1 MRYKIKRILIPT
13 ILACLFLVASYL
25 SSAGQSMTSHA
36 YLPLVSHDQSSWIG
50 PYGGFLISIAINP
63 TNPQLVYAGSWGA
76 GVFKSQD
83 GGQNWQ
89 ASNHGLGNL
98 YINSLALDP
107 ARPAI
112 LYAGTYKN
120 QVYKSIDHGNS
131 WTWSGTGMQDQ
142 AIVYA
147 IAIDPLS
154 PNTVYAATRGISNN
168 GNPPWNGVVY
178 RSNNAGQTWISV
190 LQGVGGVDVQD
201 WVYSLAV
208 SPFHDNNVYA
218 ATHEHG
224 PYHSATYGDTW
235 YSMHEGI
242 NDDSGRAIAISPEYR
257 DGTTIYYGVWHFD
270 TLYKT
275 INGGDDWFLANRTI
289 AYTKVYNLAIDP
301 LNTDRVYL
309 ATFGHGIL
317 KTGDGGLGWHP
328 AGLQDDLLYNIS
340 IDPITSTILYAGTA
354 GAGLHKSLDGGLS
367 WQPSHKGIENAMAT
381 SVLVSPANS
390 NRLFTSIYGAGVY
403 QSTDRGRSWTTINSG
418 LQDKFVHALVQD
430 PTMPGV
436 IYALTESGGLF
447 QVDVDSATGW
457 VKIGQGLPLSRTHQP
472 AFSAEHPFATR
483 EMQEQNFNPEISLE
497 PNQTATVNLLV
508 MKYAPSNPQ
517 IAYLGTGGS
526 GVYRSIN
533 GGVNWSPAG
542 LGGETIQSLAVDPA
556 QANLVYAATG
566 TPGSLKISP
575 DGGINWADA
584 SLPVTFYSLA
594 ASPTTPG
601 ILYAGTSSGLYSYAA
616 GSWTQLGLAE
626 RAITAIAVDPSL
638 PGRLYA
644 GTSENGAYF
653 STDAGLSWH
662 VLDRNLIGITVQSIQ
677 PDPDFPNYIYLSTK
691 THGVFL
697 STKFP

>member
-50 PYGGFLISIAINP
+50 PYGGFLISIAIDP

-190 LQGVGGVDVQD
+190 LQDVGGVDVQD

-224 PYHSATYGDTW
+224 PYHSSTYGDTW
-235 YSMHEGI
+235 YSIHDGI

-275 INGGDDWFLANRTI
+275 INGGDDWFLANRS
-289 AYTKVYNLAIDP
+289 YC
-301 LNTDRVYL
+301 
-309 ATFGHGIL
+309 
-317 KTGDGGLGWHP
+317 
-328 AGLQDDLLYNIS
+328 
-340 IDPITSTILYAGTA
+340 
-354 GAGLHKSLDGGLS
+354 LH
-367 WQPSHKGIENAMAT
+367 
-381 SVLVSPANS
+381 
-390 NRLFTSIYGAGVY
+390 
-403 QSTDRGRSWTTINSG
+403 
-418 LQDKFVHALVQD
+418 
-430 PTMPGV
+430 
-436 IYALTESGGLF
+436 
-447 QVDVDSATGW
+447 
-457 VKIGQGLPLSRTHQP
+457 
-472 AFSAEHPFATR
+472 
-483 EMQEQNFNPEISLE
+483 
-497 PNQTATVNLLV
+497 
-508 MKYAPSNPQ
+508 
-517 IAYLGTGGS
+517 
-526 GVYRSIN
+526 
-533 GGVNWSPAG
+533 
-542 LGGETIQSLAVDPA
+542 QSL
-556 QANLVYAATG
+556 Q
-566 TPGSLKISP
+566 
-575 DGGINWADA
+575 
-584 SLPVTFYSLA
+584 
-594 ASPTTPG
+594 
-601 ILYAGTSSGLYSYAA
+601 SG
-616 GSWTQLGLAE
+616 
-626 RAITAIAVDPSL
+626 D
-638 PGRLYA
+638 
-644 GTSENGAYF
+644 
-653 STDAGLSWH
+653 
-662 VLDRNLIGITVQSIQ
+662 
-677 PDPDFPNYIYLSTK
+677 
-691 THGVFL
+691 
-697 STKFP
+697 